1 VTPFQRRLTKQRL
14 NRLVPPPLLLQ
25 PRKPRSPRWWGNLLL
40 SLLLLAAILLSLH
53 LNLLLLQY
61 LPRHL

>member
-1 VTPFQRRLTKQRL
+1 MTPFQRRLTKQRL

-25 PRKPRSPRWWGNLLL
+25 PRKPRPPRWRGNLL
-40 SLLLLAAILLSLH
+40 LLLLAAILLSLH
-53 LNLLLLQY
+53 LNLLLQY